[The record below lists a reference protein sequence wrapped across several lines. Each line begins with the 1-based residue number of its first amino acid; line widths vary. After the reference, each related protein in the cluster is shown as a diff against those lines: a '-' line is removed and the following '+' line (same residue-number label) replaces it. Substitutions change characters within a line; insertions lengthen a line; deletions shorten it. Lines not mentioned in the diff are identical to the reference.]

1 MQHLAVELHAAEE
14 YGRDEL
20 MRSESSFDEIRL
32 ELLTRAV
39 AGWGIED
46 AVVPW
51 SFPLEL
57 ADRLRDR
64 GVRLRTDRDLF
75 DDRRRVKNE
84 AELAGIRRAQAGA
97 DAGMEAVRA
106 SLRAG
111 LPTCEQVRAA
121 IEAAVAEH
129 DCTIEIA
136 IVSHGAQT
144 AIGHELG
151 SGQIERGEPVVV
163 DLAPRDRE
171 TGCFA
176 DMTRTFVVGDIPAE
190 LAEWHRLT
198 REVLEEVVAG
208 MRPGASAHGLHRRA
222 AELYKEHGHPTFLDK
237 QDGVPLEEG
246 FYHAL
251 GHGVGL
257 EVHERPIL
265 GDVERDSLVA
275 GDVIAI
281 EPGTYRQGFG
291 GVRLEDL
298 ILVTDDGA
306 ERLTQHPYDLE
317 P

>member
-1 MQHLAVELHAAEE
+1 MGHLGLQLHAAEE

-20 MRSESSFDEIRL
+20 MRSGLPFEEIRL

-39 AGWGIED
+39 AAWGIEE
-46 AVVPW
+46 ATVPW

-64 GVRLRTDRDLF
+64 GVTLRTDRDLF

-84 AELAGIRRAQAGA
+84 AELAGIRRAQAAA
-97 DAGMEAVRA
+97 DAGMEAVRDQ
-106 SLRAG
+106 LRQG

-121 IEAAVAEH
+121 IERAVAEL
-129 DCTIEIA
+129 DCTTDVA

-151 SGQIERGEPVVV
+151 SGRIERGEPVIV

-176 DMTRTFVVGDIPAE
+176 DMTRTFVVGEVPAD
-190 LAEWHRLT
+190 LAEWHGLT
-198 REVLEEVVAG
+198 LEVLDEVVAG
-208 MRPGASAHGLHRRA
+208 IRPGASAHALHRRA
-222 AELYKEHGHPTFLDK
+222 AELYQAHGHPTFLDK
-237 QDGVPLEEG
+237 QEGVPLEEG

-265 GDVERDSLVA
+265 GEVEQDTLVA
-275 GDVIAI
+275 GDVLAI

-298 ILVTDDGA
+298 VLVTDDGA
-306 ERLTQHPYDLE
+306 ERLTQHPYDLK